1 MTVECKITDYNHVEV
16 GGSKVTIRSGSA
28 SDEAKIE
35 FEGISCTINIDEAIS
50 ALEKCRLNCFGR

>member
-16 GGSKVTIRSGSA
+16 GASKVIVRNGPTG
-28 SDEAKIE
+28 DEAKIE
-35 FEGISCTINIDEAIS
+35 FEGILCTVRIDEAIS